1 MVEDTDNG
9 DRCSMLSLGQ
19 VNTFDDTVYN
29 THQAGEYVLY
39 RHTQYPIQVICIIL
53 VIQVK

>member
-1 MVEDTDNG
+1 MLVEDTDNG

-19 VNTFDDTVYN
+19 INTFDDTVYN

-39 RHTQYPIQVICIIL
+39 RHTRYPIQVKWI
-53 VIQVK
+53 K